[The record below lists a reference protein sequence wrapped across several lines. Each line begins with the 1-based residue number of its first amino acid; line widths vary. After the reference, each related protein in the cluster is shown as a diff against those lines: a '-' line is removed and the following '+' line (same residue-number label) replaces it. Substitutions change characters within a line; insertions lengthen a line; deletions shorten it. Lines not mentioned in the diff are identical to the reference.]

1 MNGKSNVLRGA
12 VVRAEQLFARAVVR
26 PHMLRLPSIVPYCM
40 PLHARAILQQP
51 QKPRSKSKLPA
62 EKETSGT
69 KSTDPCLFRAR
80 QNCTEKLTE
89 IKCALVRSACLRLE
103 QWHLYIE
110 AMVRCTSGPCGV
122 RQTTIQPDNYTTTQR
137 WKHARQ
143 DQNICNWAVAL

>member
-1 MNGKSNVLRGA
+1 MEKATSCGEQSSARNNYLRGLLSA
-12 VVRAEQLFARAVVR
+12 RICSDCRLLF
-26 PHMLRLPSIVPYCM
+26 PIVC

-51 QKPRSKSKLPA
+51 QKPRSKSKLSA